1 VIVESALGVDFC
13 CFADVTW
20 KLAKSGLTFVV
31 GEHRDSAASNSN
43 GTGKSTLFE
52 LVAWGLFGE
61 TIDTTLKGDAQK
73 LARFNKLLRERGI
86 FKGDSKFYTS
96 LAHDDTDINQTLEA
110 FAAVAKTL

>member
-1 VIVESALGVDFC
+1 VNDTTQPSAEQVLFEEARRVMHDGGLGNLALDAGIPAQVMGVDALF
-13 CFADVTW
+13 DVVFT
-20 KLAKSGLTFVV
+20 
-31 GEHRDSAASNSN
+31 EHDVHDYR
-43 GTGKSTLFE
+43 
-52 LVAWGLFGE
+52 
-61 TIDTTLKGDAQK
+61 TTLKGDAQK